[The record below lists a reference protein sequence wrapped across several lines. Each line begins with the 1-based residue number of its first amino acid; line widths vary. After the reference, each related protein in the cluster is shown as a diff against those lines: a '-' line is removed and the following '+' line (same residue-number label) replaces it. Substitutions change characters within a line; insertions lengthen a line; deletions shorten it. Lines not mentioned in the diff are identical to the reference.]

1 MQKGQVRVDYTFV
14 LLFYFRWLIESAR
27 WLITIDKPKKGLKE
41 LQKAAHRNGRKN
53 AGDILT
59 MEVRRLGVSYKMQE
73 KHICY
78 SLYYLYFIYI
88 ILIIRGRESK
98 ITVVVMRLLTSLS
111 CFSTSIN
118 IVCVGIGREH
128 VAAKS
133 RHRYFT

>member
-73 KHICY
+73 KHIYY
-78 SLYYLYFIYI
+78 SLYYLYVIYI
-88 ILIIRGRESK
+88 ILIHKRKGKQDLSGGYEASYL
-98 ITVVVMRLLTSLS
+98 TVLFLNKYQHCLCWHWQRTR
-111 CFSTSIN
+111 C
-118 IVCVGIGREH
+118 
-128 VAAKS
+128 
-133 RHRYFT
+133 Y